1 MVMLMCDT
9 TCPFRIHRRLCTESI
24 RLFKELPHDEQE
36 SLICK
41 STHTKHPKGTI
52 LAHEGDSIDE
62 VLIIREGRIKTC
74 QSDMNG
80 DEHILDIL
88 HEGQAIWHGMFL
100 TDHTYRY
107 DIVTLTDVTLCRI
120 SRENFMEVL
129 QANPQTAIYLIE
141 MLSSELQD
149 ANEKAYLLSI
159 KKPVER
165 VAAFLLF
172 RDTRCIGSMIHMK
185 LEDIAASIS
194 LRPETISR
202 ILSKM
207 EKDGLIKRYGHGKI
221 RVLDRD
227 NMKKMYTV

>member
-1 MVMLMCDT
+1 MVNDMCDKE
-9 TCPFRIHRRLCTESI
+9 CPFRIKEHLCTECI
-24 RLFKELPHDEQE
+24 RLFKELPHEEQVD
-36 SLICK
+36 LIRK
-41 STHTKHPKGTI
+41 SSHTFHPKGTI
-52 LAHEGDSIDE
+52 LAHAGDSIDE
-62 VLIIREGRIKTC
+62 VLIIRAGRIKTC

-100 TDHTYRY
+100 RDHTYRY
-107 DIVTLTDVTLCRI
+107 DIIALTDVTMCRI

-129 QANPQTAIYLIE
+129 QANPRTAIYLIE

-159 KKPVER
+159 KRPMER

-172 RDTRCIGSMIHMK
+172 RDARCIGSMIHMK

-207 EKDGLIKRYGHGKI
+207 EKEGLIKRYGHGKI
-221 RVLDRD
+221 RVIDRG